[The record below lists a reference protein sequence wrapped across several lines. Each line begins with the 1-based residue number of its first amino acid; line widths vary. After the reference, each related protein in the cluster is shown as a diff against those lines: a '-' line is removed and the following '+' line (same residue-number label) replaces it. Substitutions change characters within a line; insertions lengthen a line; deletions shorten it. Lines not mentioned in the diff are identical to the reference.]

1 MLPAFMAIHPQVRVV
16 LAVKKRFSDMP
27 VEPTGLVIRVGSLAD
42 NDLIAH
48 RLLEAETWLCASP
61 AYLARHG
68 MPVRAADLPAKA
80 LWVTAIAISDEAALL
95 PLVLAGVGIAHLLD
109 FLARPLVRSS
119 PVAALSAYGLAPR
132 VLLSRSTPFI

>member
-95 PLVLAGVGIAHLLD
+95 PRCWRVSALRT
-109 FLARPLVRSS
+109 RPTSSLVRSS
-119 PVAALSAYGLAPR
+119 PVAALSA
-132 VLLSRSTPFI
+132 